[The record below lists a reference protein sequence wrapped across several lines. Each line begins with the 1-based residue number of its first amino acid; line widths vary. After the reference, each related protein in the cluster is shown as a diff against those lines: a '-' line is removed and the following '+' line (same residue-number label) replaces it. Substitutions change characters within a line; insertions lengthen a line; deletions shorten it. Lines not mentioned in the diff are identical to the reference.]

1 MCSLLRRD
9 SMGGIMMNPSELGEK
24 EEREGNVNASP
35 YLDI

>member
-1 MCSLLRRD
+1 
-9 SMGGIMMNPSELGEK
+9 MGDIMVNPSELGER